1 MPPLFIQHQTMKE
14 KRFRATDI
22 LSVHQ
27 AVEGSLTYGTGTV
40 LIQYLLS
47 AGLRPALQ
55 LDWLAVSVGHPSV
68 GPFAVISEPQ
78 L

>member
-1 MPPLFIQHQTMKE
+1 M
-14 KRFRATDI
+14 
-22 LSVHQ
+22 HQ